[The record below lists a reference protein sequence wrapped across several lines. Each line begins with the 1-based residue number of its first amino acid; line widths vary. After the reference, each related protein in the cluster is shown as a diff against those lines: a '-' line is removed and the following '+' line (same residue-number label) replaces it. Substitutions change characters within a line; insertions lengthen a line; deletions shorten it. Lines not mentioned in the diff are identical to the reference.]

1 VPIIVMAAIARN
13 GVIGCD
19 GAMPWHL
26 PDDMRRFRQRTM
38 GHVLVMGRRTY
49 ESIGRPLPGRTTV
62 VVTGQRDWPAP
73 GARPSGVLVASSVPE
88 ALALAASVDDNVFVQ
103 GGAQVYAEAL
113 PLADVLE
120 LTWVDSDPDG
130 DTHFPA
136 VDWSQW
142 TETTREPFHGGA
154 WVSYLRCP
162 TAAPRRIPGE
172 PAKVQSTGGEN

>member
-13 GVIGCD
+13 GVIGRD
-19 GAMPWHL
+19 GTMPWHL

-73 GARPSGVLVASSVPE
+73 GPRPSAVLVASSVPE
-88 ALALAASVDDNVFVQ
+88 ALALAASVDDAVFVQ

-120 LTWVDSDPDG
+120 LTWVDGDPEG
-130 DTHFPA
+130 DTHFPT
-136 VDWSQW
+136 VDWSEW
-142 TETTREPFHGGA
+142 TETTRESFPGGA
-154 WVSYLRCP
+154 WVTYLRCP
-162 TAAPRRIPGE
+162 TALPRQIPGE
-172 PAKVQSTGGEN
+172 PANVTSTGGEN